1 MHCLLKFPIV
11 GGKIPPTIYRRAEI
25 CYKTSLF
32 VKHVFLV
39 WTHFVSYIKKRRKN
53 GKVYLSEVESKRID
67 GKVVTKH
74 IRYIG
79 KEVDGEAIISTL
91 ISDIEVK
98 QVKVYAPLMILNHIA
113 QEIDLP
119 SLLGEYSD
127 EILSMVYAHCLDYKS
142 VNHMPSWFKRTDLNM
157 ILDIYFTRLQIAW
170 CHQNAEN

>member
-79 KEVDGEAIISTL
+79 KEVDGEEIISTS

-98 QVKVYAPLMILNHIA
+98 QVKVYAHLCPFIYKLYINQQLALIKMGFVHYRFYMAKFKSRVFRYFLDLKQFLMLH
-113 QEIDLP
+113 
-119 SLLGEYSD
+119 
-127 EILSMVYAHCLDYKS
+127 K
-142 VNHMPSWFKRTDLNM
+142 
-157 ILDIYFTRLQIAW
+157 
-170 CHQNAEN
+170 